1 MMSGSGFPV
10 GRLEDAV
17 ATGDFNDD
25 GKIDVVAAGG
35 GNLSV
40 LLGHGDGTFQAAQS
54 YSPGGVR
61 ANSVAVADFN
71 GDHKLDLLV
80 ANSNNSGLL
89 LGNGDGT
96 FQAAQSYNVGGPSV
110 AVGHFNHDGRPDAAL
125 AGTVVLLNITH
136 RSK

>member
-1 MMSGSGFPV
+1 MEPSV
-10 GRLEDAV
+10 RLR
-17 ATGDFNDD
+17 TTLQGD
-25 GKIDVVAAGG
+25 
-35 GNLSV
+35 
-40 LLGHGDGTFQAAQS
+40 TWQTQWRW
-54 YSPGGVR
+54 GV
-61 ANSVAVADFN
+61 STMTV
-71 GDHKLDLLV
+71 DLLV

-110 AVGHFNHDGRPDAAL
+110 AVGDFNHDGRPDAAL